1 VKRYLALAVVVPM
14 AFTVTVSGRAP
25 RGVRLQPD
33 VSASEQSGGGGRA
46 PAAAAASAPQLKFH
60 VEEEFFKWPTN
71 VWPSEAVGV
80 ALNSQKHI
88 FLLNRGNVPLLE
100 FAPDGAFIRSMGEGS
115 TIFHAAHSVRFDAED
130 NMWLVDAGNNV
141 VVKFNDKG
149 RIVQALG
156 RRLEPWVYMT
166 HGIER
171 AIPAPASFYQPT
183 DTAVGP
189 DGSTYVTDGYGN
201 SRVAKFTREGNLVK
215 YWGDRGARPGQFNTP
230 HSIVIDRNANLYVAD
245 RQNSRVQLFDTDGN
259 FKTQWNL
266 DGLTWSMCITPGTPQ
281 VIFVGSVGKVYKMA
295 LDGTV
300 LGTFGKLGRLPGWFD
315 SIHAIACP
323 DEKTVYI
330 ANEFSYRFDKV
341 VIDEPARSQ
350 E

>member
-1 VKRYLALAVVVPM
+1 MKSVLAALLVGASLAVPL
-14 AFTVTVSGRAP
+14 AGQR
-25 RGVRLQPD
+25 
-33 VSASEQSGGGGRA
+33 GGGARA
-46 PAAAAASAPQLKFH
+46 GGSTAAPQLKFH
-60 VEEEFFKWPTN
+60 IEEEFFKWPAN
-71 VWPSEAVGV
+71 VWPSEAVGI
-80 ALNSQKHI
+80 ALNAEKHI

-100 FAPDGAFIRSMGEGS
+100 FGPDGSYIRSMGEGS

-141 VVKFNDKG
+141 VVKFNNKG

-183 DTAVGP
+183 DTVVGP

-201 SRVAKFTREGNLVK
+201 SRVVKFTREGTLVK
-215 YWGDRGARPGQFNTP
+215 YWGDRGTRPGQFNTP
-230 HSIVIDRNANLYVAD
+230 HSIVMDRNQNLYVAD
-245 RQNSRVQLFDTDGN
+245 RQNSRVQVFDTDGQ
-259 FKTQWNL
+259 FKQAWDL
-266 DGLTWSMCITPGTPQ
+266 DGLTWSMCITPGPTQ
-281 VIFVGSVGKVYKMA
+281 VIFVGSVGKVYKMD
-295 LDGTV
+295 LTGKV

-323 DEKTVYI
+323 DEKTVFV

-341 VIDEPARSQ
+341 VLDDAERSSR
-350 E
+350 